1 MRRTQVITQEHDWGR
16 LLPGRVTSCA
26 NTLRREAVCVVLG
39 QLGGPC
45 GCSRVSGGAREQV
58 RVRSGWGQ
66 VVQGHVGFRENSGF
80 YPEGGGSPGGLWSK
94 GGQNL
99 TQVLTVAL

>member
-1 MRRTQVITQEHDWGR
+1 MQKGTHWGVLGEGRGLLAFGWSAWASQEGGLGGKMRRTRVITQEHDWGR

-45 GCSRVSGGAREQV
+45 GCSRVIGRHQIPA
-58 RVRSGWGQ
+58 
-66 VVQGHVGFRENSGF
+66 
-80 YPEGGGSPGGLWSK
+80 
-94 GGQNL
+94 
-99 TQVLTVAL
+99 T